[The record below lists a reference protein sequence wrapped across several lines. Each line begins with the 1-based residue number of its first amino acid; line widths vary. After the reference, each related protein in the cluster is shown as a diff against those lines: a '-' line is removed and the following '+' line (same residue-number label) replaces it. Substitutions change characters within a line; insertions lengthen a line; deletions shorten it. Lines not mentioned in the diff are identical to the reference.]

1 MSCVRNFV
9 LSILCLLA
17 SGQCTYGLR
26 ISLQNLDVGVSR
38 SDLYT
43 RQSSSANA
51 GVPSQNLTIPPN
63 PFVFE
68 SATGYTAIYEYTGKS
83 SISRPRALRL
93 IAAAMEALEHE
104 RKAEGGLIT
113 SPIPERCFQARQN
126 GEGFELVWG
135 IGQEG
140 VRITEIL
147 SYQHAEIALQGTQE
161 VVREYDIVLARQ
173 YRFTLFR
180 TRSMKLVAH
189 GYLIRVPN
197 AVTI

>member
-1 MSCVRNFV
+1 MSCVRNFG

-17 SGQCTYGLR
+17 SGQYTYGLR
-26 ISLQNLDVGVSR
+26 VPLQNLDLGVSR

-63 PFVFE
+63 PFIFE
-68 SATGYTAIYEYTGKS
+68 SAAGYTAIYEYTGRS
-83 SISRPRALRL
+83 GIPQTRALRL
-93 IAAAMEALEHE
+93 IAVAMEALEHE
-104 RKAEGGLIT
+104 RQAEGGLIT
-113 SPIPERCFQARQN
+113 SPIPEHCFQARQN

-140 VRITEIL
+140 IRRTEIL

-161 VVREYDIVLARQ
+161 VIREYDVVLARQ
-173 YRFTLFR
+173 YQFTLFK

-189 GYLIRVPN
+189 GYLIKVQD
-197 AVTI
+197 AVTV